1 MITWT
6 IWFTCPQHGNN
17 GSRLHKEDP
26 VGNSS
31 EFEARVLRHSAAL
44 MLLYYSPILSK
55 IFILLFEKK
64 LISIIKIFAL
74 SSNNSIEIR
83 KICNTRTNSYDNNND
98 NNYYYFIN
106 HRWGKKMIND
116 TRGTKKVENDFAHPP
131 IPRGGKKMKPFRWQE
146 RRHVPIDRF
155 LIRKHVNQRK
165 YPRGILLAVSYR
177 TLKNFKRR
185 EMFVT
190 TWILF

>member
-31 EFEARVLRHSAAL
+31 EFEARVLWHSAAL

-64 LISIIKIFAL
+64 LISIIKILAF

-83 KICNTRTNSYDNNND
+83 KICNKICKIRTNSYNNNND

-116 TRGTKKVENDFAHPP
+116 SRSTKKVENDFAHPP
-131 IPRGGKKMKPFRWQE
+131 IPRRRKKWNLFA
-146 RRHVPIDRF
+146 D
-155 LIRKHVNQRK
+155 
-165 YPRGILLAVSYR
+165 
-177 TLKNFKRR
+177 RR
-185 EMFVT
+185 EDTCPSIVP
-190 TWILF
+190 